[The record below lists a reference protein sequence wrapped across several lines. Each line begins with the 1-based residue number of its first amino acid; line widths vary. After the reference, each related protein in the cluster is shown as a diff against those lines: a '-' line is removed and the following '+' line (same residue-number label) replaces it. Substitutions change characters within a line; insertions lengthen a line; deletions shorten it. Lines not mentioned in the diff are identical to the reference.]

1 MFKFLL
7 IPRKE
12 KNVVIFMPVL
22 LMNLIRYVKVK
33 TLT

>member
-12 KNVVIFMPVL
+12 KNVVAFMLVL
-22 LMNLIRYVKVK
+22 LMNLIMYVKVK